1 MPTKKIEREQKIGPG
16 TINGNYGKAIVSL
29 SSVNDRWDVV
39 CTVIDPETKE
49 EFTETFVGI
58 EQEHVAQLE
67 DLIEK
72 GPKHI
77 PQADVWDRIGETA
90 APRVLDAGKRIASK
104 NLSDVSEAVDEI
116 LPILDRQAQEYL
128 IMKDAEKEASKLA
141 DLIKA
146 NPEERNNPAIIE
158 KGRRLEGIFN
168 MAQKSFI
175 KDQQN
180 IDGVIGQMG
189 IPYMPPSRAAEL
201 LLKLADEIDLRREQ
215 LSSSIY
221 PLASRMDKPKQASIS
236 PSSDA
241 PESSS
246 QNLQVDP
253 SKSVQQD
260 VHHLDLRQNSRK
272 KELLVQMMGDFS
284 GQIREMSREISK
296 GELKNSSLEDMSK
309 RMRDA
314 AYHFNRAGELQ
325 EKGMEHLKSAFST
338 TVQGVKQAV
347 GSVLKHL

>member
-1 MPTKKIEREQKIGPG
+1 MPTKKIEREQKIGLG
-16 TINGNYGKAIVSL
+16 TITGNYGKAIVSL

-58 EQEHVAQLE
+58 QEEHVAQLE
-67 DLIEK
+67 DLIEN

-128 IMKDAEKEASKLA
+128 IMRDAEKEASKLA

-189 IPYMPPSRAAEL
+189 ISYMPPSRASEV

-215 LSSSIY
+215 LSRSIY
-221 PLASRMDKPKQASIS
+221 PTEPSINTVKQAMVS
-236 PSSDA
+236 PSSKGT
-241 PESSS
+241 ESFLRDLPGDSLKS
-246 QNLQVDP
+246 LEEIDP
-253 SKSVQQD
+253 R
-260 VHHLDLRQNSRK
+260 LDLRQNSRK
-272 KELLVQMMGDFS
+272 KELMLQMMGDFS

-296 GELKNSSLEDMSK
+296 GELKNSNLENMST
-309 RMRDA
+309 RMRES
-314 AYHFNRAGELQ
+314 AYHFKRAGELQ
-325 EKGMEHLKSAFST
+325 EKGMEHLKSAFSS

-347 GSVLKHL
+347 GSILKHL